1 MFNEIKSHKGYF
13 LKRSKNLL
21 ILSVSALFMLYLSA
35 CNENS
40 VEDNET
46 DDQFITNVING
57 GYSGLNGEDDDLM
70 YSMVSDFQDDG
81 PVGDFDGDTPVDSL
95 LKWGRLVTGSSV
107 TVTITNE
114 GDSIKNADI
123 TRTIT
128 GNYVIVGVV
137 SGIVDTI
144 FKPYTQVFHRTA
156 VFKRINNTPHP
167 RMNWRLYKVSMVDG
181 RTTSPQ
187 NSDDYIQMQ
196 QIQVYKNGT
205 LWNTFNGPDFT
216 QNIFTTRKFDGAG
229 IPEVNIGDQIKI
241 VVTTYSAQSEQD
253 IVAWHWGKR
262 NFGFHRE
269 PFAMTNQTPSGAGW
283 MRTFEKTFNIGT
295 HHLRGRFNGFISAS
309 TRKSLYD
316 DSPVEFASDAVGTPY
331 RVLP

>member
-1 MFNEIKSHKGYF
+1 MKF
-13 LKRSKNLL
+13 LKPSKKLL
-21 ILSVSALFMLYLSA
+21 ILTFSAVFTIFMAA
-35 CNENS
+35 CNDNS
-40 VEDNET
+40 VEESQT
-46 DDQFITNVING
+46 DDQYITEVITN
-57 GYSGLNGEDDDLM
+57 GYSNPNAEDDDLLKAE
-70 YSMVSDFQDDG
+70 VTDFDDG
-81 PVGDFDGDTPVDSL
+81 GAVGDLDGGDTPIDSL
-95 LKWGRLVTGSSV
+95 MRWGRIVTGSSA

-114 GDSIKNADI
+114 GDSLKYANI

-137 SGIVDTI
+137 GGVVDTI
-144 FKPYTQVFHRTA
+144 FKPYTQEFKRTA
-156 VFKRINNTPHP
+156 IFKRVGNNP
-167 RMNWRLYKVSMVDG
+167 RPRQNWRLYKVSMVDG

-187 NSDDYIQMQ
+187 NSNDYIQMQ
-196 QIQVYKNGT
+196 QIQVYVNGT
-205 LWNTFNGPDFT
+205 LTYTFAGPDFT
-216 QNIFTTRKFDGAG
+216 QNIFTTRRFDGAG
-229 IPEVNIGDQIKI
+229 IPEVNAGDQVRF

-269 PFAMTNQTPSGAGW
+269 PFVMTSQTPSGAGW
-283 MRTFEKTFNIGT
+283 LRTYDKTFTIHSGHN
-295 HHLRGRFNGFISAS
+295 RGRFNGFISAS